1 MSLRTPLG
9 RVLGLGSARD
19 GTRHFMAQRVSAAA
33 LALLGPWFAISLA
46 RLDSMTYLDVTRF
59 IARPMN
65 GVLMMLLCVT
75 LALHSQLGVQV
86 VIEDYVHT
94 DGRKLFYLVLSR
106 FIHVLVAVAA
116 VYAVLRIGIG
126 R

>member
-1 MSLRTPLG
+1 MSLRTPLS

-19 GTRHFMAQRVSAAA
+19 GTRHFLAQRVSAVA
-33 LALLGPWFAISLA
+33 LALLGSWFAISLL

-65 GVLMMLLCVT
+65 SVLMMLLCLTV
-75 LALHSQLGVQV
+75 ALHSQLGVQV

-94 DGRKLFYLVLSR
+94 DGRKLVYLLLSR
-106 FIHVLVAVAA
+106 FAHVLVAVAG
-116 VYAVLRIGIG
+116 VYAVLRIGID

>member
-19 GTRHFMAQRVSAAA
+19 GTRHFMAQRVSAVA

-116 VYAVLRIGIG
+116 VYAVLRIGVG

>member
-19 GTRHFMAQRVSAAA
+19 GTRHFMAQRVSAVA
-33 LALLGPWFAISLA
+33 LALLGPWFAISLL

-65 GVLMMLLCVT
+65 GVLMMLLCLT

-116 VYAVLRIGIG
+116 VYAVLRVGIG

>member
-1 MSLRTPLG
+1 MSLRTPLS

-19 GTRHFMAQRVSAAA
+19 GTRHFLAQRVSAIA
-33 LALLGPWFAISLA
+33 LALLGAWFAISLL

-65 GVLMMLLCVT
+65 SVLMMLLCLTV
-75 LALHSQLGVQV
+75 ALHSQLGVQV

-94 DGRKLFYLVLSR
+94 DGRKLAYLLLSR
-106 FIHVLVAVAA
+106 FAHVLAAVAA
-116 VYAVLRIGIG
+116 IYAVLRIGID